1 MRIAVAG
8 KGGVGKTSLASLM
21 TLILSERS
29 PPVLAIDADA
39 NSNLGEKLGL
49 SSGTD
54 MAAAMEG
61 LRRGPEGVPK
71 QDLLRQ
77 RARQALSEGEGH
89 DLLAMGR
96 PHGEGCY
103 CFANTVLKEAIG
115 EMSESYRHVVVDN
128 EAGMEHLSR
137 RTVEGVDL
145 LALVSD
151 PSPVAMRSAARI
163 RDIADEVGI
172 GARRVTL
179 LINLCRPE
187 DEGSARRRAEE
198 AGFQS
203 YSFIPYDPKLDGL
216 NMEGR
221 PLRGLEGSEAY
232 AAMERFCERLI
243 LPGS

>member
-8 KGGVGKTSLASLM
+8 KGGVGKTSLAGLM

-49 SSGTD
+49 DAATD

-61 LRRGPEGVPK
+61 LRKGPEGVPK
-71 QDLLRQ
+71 HDLLRQ
-77 RARQALSEGEGH
+77 RARHAVAEGDGH
-89 DLLAMGR
+89 DLMAMGR

-103 CFANTVLKEAIG
+103 CFANNVLKDVIG
-115 EMSESYRHVVVDN
+115 ALAESYRHVVIDN

-145 LALVSD
+145 LVLVSD
-151 PSPVAMRSAARI
+151 PSPVGMRSAARI
-163 RDIADEVGI
+163 RDLADEVGI

-179 LINLCRPE
+179 LVNSCTPDSR
-187 DEGSARRRAEE
+187 EGARRHAEA
-198 AGFQS
+198 AGFRN
-203 YSFIPYDPKLDGL
+203 YSFIPYDPRLDVL
-216 NMEGR
+216 NMEGK
-221 PLRGLEGSEAY
+221 PLRGLERSEAY
-232 AAMERFCERLI
+232 AAVERFCERLI
-243 LPGS
+243 LRGS